1 MKKNTLFTLIELLV
15 VIAIIAILAAMLLPA
30 LAKAKE
36 KAQTTTCTN
45 NLKQIGIGAVMYSG
59 DQNDNI
65 PNFIGLPENPSSDD
79 VSHKQNWWVRLNR
92 YVKNDKCFN
101 CPADSEPTCFAITPN
116 VWADGIGYGI
126 NALPDASNA
135 DGKTWGNSSGAA
147 QILTTA
153 TSPTTTMMYADAGTY
168 YVCHAIVC
176 YDEETN
182 GDPKAVSGIGGGTI
196 AGNKEASLY
205 IANRHGQRSNVLML
219 DGHVEGLEVW
229 PWDGK
234 ATGYAARRVQ
244 NVKLSFTNDSY

>member
-36 KAQTTTCTN
+36 KAQTTSCTN
-45 NLKQIGIGAVMYSG
+45 NLKQIGIGAIMYSG

-65 PNFIGLPENPSSDD
+65 PNFSWCDEDAALT
-79 VSHKQNWWVRLNR
+79 HKRNWWVRLNR

-101 CPADSEPTCFAITPN
+101 CPADSDPWGDGITEN

-126 NALPDASNA
+126 NALPDATNTT
-135 DGKTWGNSSGAA
+135 GKQWGNTSTAA

-153 TSPTTTMMYADAGTY
+153 TSPTTTMMYADAGTM
-168 YVCHAIVC
+168 YVVHALVC
-176 YDEETN
+176 YNEDEN
-182 GDPKAVSGIGGGTI
+182 GDPIDSSFGSLADD
-196 AGNKEASLY
+196 KERSLF

-219 DGHVEGLEVW
+219 DGHVEGIEVW
-229 PWDGK
+229 PWSGND
-234 ATGYAARRVQ
+234 TYAARRVQ
-244 NVKLSFTNDSY
+244 NVKLSFTNDDY